1 MDGVTTHVSDR
12 CGPLERTDVFI
23 GCCVDHAEG
32 HDERRRVPLLSHYLH
47 VIPVSMIL
55 KCSGATKITDF
66 SNTSEI
72 ALEQFQNCS
81 RAAQSHRLSEENCAG
96 FPKVHG
102 DEMREAAADA
112 TPPAFSVARRVFR
125 PFRFRLLL
133 GWLHC
138 DGVAFLEDRI
148 IGFGGAVTCDLGH
161 GVFLSHIF
169 LS

>member
-1 MDGVTTHVSDR
+1 MFSSVVASTALR
-12 CGPLERTDVFI
+12 
-23 GCCVDHAEG
+23 G
-32 HDERRRVPLLSHYLH
+32 HDERRPVPLLSHYLH

-55 KCSGATKITDF
+55 KCSGATKITNF

-96 FPKVHG
+96 FLKVHD

-125 PFRFRLLL
+125 HAFASGFCL
-133 GWLHC
+133 GGCTAML
-138 DGVAFLEDRI
+138 
-148 IGFGGAVTCDLGH
+148 
-161 GVFLSHIF
+161 
-169 LS
+169 